1 MGLEPASVRMS
12 VCGSIPTLSNMNK
25 SETSWLIIF
34 VILSIIGVALGF
46 VQILVSMATDSSHR
60 VSENISTCQ
69 RGGGGMNPGHEECS
83 GSVIECLTG
92 NQEVADSSRTRDS
105 VLYLSKTL

>member
-1 MGLEPASVRMS
+1 MGIEPASIRMS
-12 VCGSIPTLSNMNK
+12 VCGSIPTLSNMSK

-34 VILSIIGVALGF
+34 FILSIIGVALGF

-60 VSENISTCQ
+60 VSENISTCR
-69 RGGGGMNPGHEECS
+69 RGGGLNPGHECS

-92 NQEVADSSRTRDS
+92 DQEVAGSSRTGDS
-105 VLYLSKTL
+105 VLCLSKTL